1 MTKFNVQKLIRA
13 RQLQKRSRAWVASKV
28 GVTENM
34 IYKIERGERASE
46 KTIFKM
52 STVLEVPMEEIL
64 VSDGDAA

>member
-1 MTKFNVQKLIRA
+1 MRFAVEKLIRA
-13 RQLQKRSRAWVASKV
+13 RQLRKWSRAKVASKV